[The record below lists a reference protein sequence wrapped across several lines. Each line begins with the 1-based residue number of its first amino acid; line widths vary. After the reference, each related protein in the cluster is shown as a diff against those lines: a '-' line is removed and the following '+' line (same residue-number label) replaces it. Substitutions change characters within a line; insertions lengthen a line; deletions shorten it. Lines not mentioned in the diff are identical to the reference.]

1 MAVEA
6 AGEEG
11 RYMVNYTDSDVKE
24 LVRERYGNF
33 AQNATESCCG
43 DGEATT
49 KNQLYEVG
57 QLEGLPDEALLAS
70 AGCGNPTAIGDL
82 NAGETVVD
90 FGSGGGIDCFIA
102 AKAVG
107 EQGRVIGIDM
117 TPDMIELARKNASNL
132 GMSNVEFHLAE
143 MENTPLEAG
152 SVDVII
158 SNCVINL
165 APDKDAVFRE
175 ANRILKPGGRMF
187 ISDMVLTAPLPA
199 HANEDAENWVS
210 CLSGAEPRDVYIG
223 RMSEAGLADIE
234 ILESKPWKG
243 EEEWASRVHSANIRA
258 FKP

>member
-1 MAVEA
+1 
-6 AGEEG
+6 
-11 RYMVNYTDSDVKE
+11 MVNFTDSDVKE

-49 KNQLYEVG
+49 KNPLYELE
-57 QLEGLPDEALLAS
+57 QLDGLPDEALMAS

-102 AKAVG
+102 ARAVG

-117 TPDMIELARKNASNL
+117 TPDMIDLARKNASNL
-132 GMSNVEFHLAE
+132 GVSNVEFHLAE
-143 MENTPLEAG
+143 MENTPLESS

-175 ANRILKPGGRMF
+175 AYRILKPGGRMF

-199 HANEDAENWVS
+199 HATEDAENWVS
-210 CLSGAEPRDVYIG
+210 CLSGAEPQDIYMG
-223 RMSEAGLADIE
+223 RMATAGLADIE
-234 ILESKPWKG
+234 IMDSKPWKG
-243 EEEWASRVHSANIRA
+243 EEEWASRVHSANIKA

>member
-1 MAVEA
+1 
-6 AGEEG
+6 
-11 RYMVNYTDSDVKE
+11 MVNYTDSDVKE

-49 KNQLYEVG
+49 KSQLYEVD
-57 QLEGLPDEALLAS
+57 QLQGLPDEALLAS

-82 NAGETVVD
+82 NPGETVVD

-107 EQGRVIGIDM
+107 EQGNVIGIDM
-117 TPDMIELARKNASNL
+117 TPDMIDLARKNAESLGLSNAQ
-132 GMSNVEFHLAE
+132 FHLAE
-143 MENTPLEAG
+143 MENTPLEAN

-175 ANRILKPGGRMF
+175 AFRILKPGGRMF

-199 HANEDAENWVS
+199 HATEDAENWVS
-210 CLSGAEPRDVYIG
+210 CLSGAEPRDVYMG
-223 RMSEAGLADIE
+223 RMSSAGLSDIE
-234 ILESKPWKG
+234 ILDSKPWQGK
-243 EEEWASRVHSANIRA
+243 EEWASRVHSANIKA
-258 FKP
+258 YKP

>member
-1 MAVEA
+1 
-6 AGEEG
+6 
-11 RYMVNYTDSDVKE
+11 MVNFTDSEVKE

-33 AQNATESCCG
+33 AQAATTCCD

-49 KNQLYEVG
+49 KSQLYEIE
-57 QLEGLPDEALLAS
+57 QLQGLPDEALLAS

-82 NAGETVVD
+82 NLGETVVD

-117 TPDMIELARKNASNL
+117 TPDMIDLARQNAINL
-132 GMSNVEFHLAE
+132 GLPNVEFHLAE
-143 MENTPLEAG
+143 MEDTPLESD

-175 ANRILKPGGRMF
+175 AHRILKPGGRMF

-199 HANEDAENWVS
+199 HATEDAENWVS
-210 CLSGAEPRDVYIG
+210 CLSGAEPQDVYMG
-223 RMSEAGLADIE
+223 RMSDAGLGDIE
-234 ILESKPWKG
+234 IMNSKPWQGK
-243 EEEWASRVHSANIRA
+243 EEWASRVHSANIKA
-258 FKP
+258 YKP

>member
-1 MAVEA
+1 
-6 AGEEG
+6 
-11 RYMVNYTDSDVKE
+11 MVNFTDSDVKE

-33 AQNATESCCG
+33 AQSATTCCG
-43 DGEATT
+43 GGEATT
-49 KNQLYEVG
+49 KSQLYEID
-57 QLEGLPDEALLAS
+57 QLQGLPDEALLAS

-82 NAGETVVD
+82 NPGETVVD

-117 TPDMIELARKNASNL
+117 TPDMIDLARQNAVNL
-132 GMSNVEFHLAE
+132 GLPNVEFHLAE
-143 MENTPLEAG
+143 MEDTPLESN

-175 ANRILKPGGRMF
+175 AHRILKPGGRMF

-199 HANEDAENWVS
+199 HATEDAENWVS
-210 CLSGAEPRDVYIG
+210 CLSGAEPQDVYMG
-223 RMSEAGLADIE
+223 RMSEAGLGDIE
-234 ILESKPWKG
+234 ITDSKPWQGK
-243 EEEWASRVHSANIRA
+243 EEWASRVHSANIKA
-258 FKP
+258 YKP

>member
-1 MAVEA
+1 
-6 AGEEG
+6 
-11 RYMVNYTDSDVKE
+11 MVNFTDSDVKE

-43 DGEATT
+43 EGEATT
-49 KNQLYEVG
+49 KNQLYELQ
-57 QLEGLPDEALLAS
+57 QLDGLPDEALLAS

-102 AKAVG
+102 ARAVG
-107 EQGRVIGIDM
+107 EQGKVIGIDM
-117 TPDMIELARKNASNL
+117 TPDMINLARKNARNL
-132 GMSNVEFHLAE
+132 GVSNVEFHLAE
-143 MENTPLEAG
+143 MEDTPLENE

-175 ANRILKPGGRMF
+175 AYRILKPGGRMF

-199 HANEDAENWVS
+199 HATEDAENWVS
-210 CLSGAEPRDVYIG
+210 CLSGAEPQDIYMG
-223 RMSEAGLADIE
+223 RMSDAGLADIE
-234 ILESKPWKG
+234 IMDSKPWQGK
-243 EEEWASRVHSANIRA
+243 EEWASRVHSASIKA

>member
-1 MAVEA
+1 
-6 AGEEG
+6 
-11 RYMVNYTDSDVKE
+11 MVNYTDSDVKE

-33 AQNATESCCG
+33 AQNADSSCCG
-43 DGEATT
+43 AGEAAT
-49 KNQLYEVG
+49 KNPLYELE
-57 QLEGLPDEALLAS
+57 QLDGLPDEALLAS

-102 AKAVG
+102 ARAVG

-117 TPDMIELARKNASNL
+117 TPDMIALARKNASNL
-132 GMSNVEFHLAE
+132 GVSNVEFHLAE
-143 MENTPLEAG
+143 MESTPLESA

-175 ANRILKPGGRMF
+175 AHRILKPGGRMF

-199 HANEDAENWVS
+199 HATEDAENWVS
-210 CLSGAEPRDVYIG
+210 CLSGAEPQDIYMG
-223 RMSEAGLADIE
+223 RMEDAGLSDIE
-234 ILESKPWKG
+234 IMNSKPWKG
-243 EEEWASRVHSANIRA
+243 KEEWASRVHSANIKA

>member
-1 MAVEA
+1 
-6 AGEEG
+6 
-11 RYMVNYTDSDVKE
+11 MVNFTNTDVKE

-33 AQNATESCCG
+33 AQNASSSCCG
-43 DGEATT
+43 DGEAAT
-49 KNQLYEVG
+49 KNALYELE
-57 QLEGLPDEALLAS
+57 QLDGLPDEALLAS

-102 AKAVG
+102 ARAVG
-107 EQGRVIGIDM
+107 DQGRVIGIDM
-117 TPDMIELARKNASNL
+117 TPDMIELALKNASNL
-132 GMSNVEFHLAE
+132 GVSNVEFHLAE
-143 MENTPLEAG
+143 MENTPMESG

-175 ANRILKPGGRMF
+175 AHRILKPGGRMF

-199 HANEDAENWVS
+199 HATEDAENWVS
-210 CLSGAEPRDVYIG
+210 CLSGAEPQDVYMG
-223 RMSEAGLADIE
+223 RMVSAGLADIE
-234 ILESKPWKG
+234 IMDSKPWQG

>member
-1 MAVEA
+1 
-6 AGEEG
+6 
-11 RYMVNYTDSDVKE
+11 MVNYSDSDVKE
-24 LVRERYGNF
+24 LVRERYGNV

-43 DGEATT
+43 AGKATT
-49 KNQLYEVG
+49 KNQLYEVD
-57 QLEGLPDEALLAS
+57 QLQGLPDEALLAS

-107 EQGRVIGIDM
+107 EHGSVIGIDM
-117 TPDMIELARKNASNL
+117 TPDMIDLARKNANDL
-132 GMSNVEFHLAE
+132 GLSNVQFHLAE
-143 MENTPLEAG
+143 MENTPLESN

-158 SNCVINL
+158 SNCVITL

-175 ANRILKPGGRMF
+175 AHRILKPGGRMF

-199 HANEDAENWVS
+199 HAKEDPDNWVS
-210 CLSGAEPRDVYIG
+210 CLSGAEQWDIYSG
-223 RMSEAGLADIE
+223 RMSNAGLADIE

-243 EEEWASRVHSANIRA
+243 KEEWASRVHSANIKA

>member
-1 MAVEA
+1 
-6 AGEEG
+6 
-11 RYMVNYTDSDVKE
+11 MVNFTDSDVKE

-43 DGEATT
+43 EGEATT
-49 KNQLYEVG
+49 KNQLYELQ
-57 QLEGLPDEALLAS
+57 QLDGLPDEALLAS

-102 AKAVG
+102 ARAVG
-107 EQGRVIGIDM
+107 EQGKVIGIDM
-117 TPDMIELARKNASNL
+117 TPDMINLARKNAGNL
-132 GMSNVEFHLAE
+132 GVSNVEFHLAE
-143 MENTPLEAG
+143 MEDTPLENE

-175 ANRILKPGGRMF
+175 AYRILKPGGRMF

-199 HANEDAENWVS
+199 HATEDAENWVS
-210 CLSGAEPRDVYIG
+210 CLSGAEPQDIYMG
-223 RMSEAGLADIE
+223 RMSDAGLADIE
-234 ILESKPWKG
+234 IMDSKPWQGK
-243 EEEWASRVHSANIRA
+243 EEWASRVHSASIKA

>member
-1 MAVEA
+1 
-6 AGEEG
+6 
-11 RYMVNYTDSDVKE
+11 MVNFTDSDVKE

-49 KNQLYEVG
+49 KNPLYELE
-57 QLEGLPDEALLAS
+57 QLDGLPDEALMAS

-102 AKAVG
+102 ARAVG

-117 TPDMIELARKNASNL
+117 TPDMIDLARKNASNL
-132 GMSNVEFHLAE
+132 GVSNVEFHLAE
-143 MENTPLEAG
+143 MENTPLENS

-175 ANRILKPGGRMF
+175 AYRILKPGGRMF

-199 HANEDAENWVS
+199 HATEDAENWVS
-210 CLSGAEPRDVYIG
+210 CLSGAEPQDIYMG
-223 RMSEAGLADIE
+223 RMATAGLADIE
-234 ILESKPWKG
+234 IMDSKPWKG
-243 EEEWASRVHSANIRA
+243 EEEWASRVHSANIKA

>member
-1 MAVEA
+1 
-6 AGEEG
+6 
-11 RYMVNYTDSDVKE
+11 MVNYTDSDVKE

-33 AQNATESCCG
+33 AQNASSSCCG

-49 KNQLYEVG
+49 KNALYELE
-57 QLEGLPDEALLAS
+57 QLDGLPDEALVAS

-102 AKAVG
+102 ARAVG
-107 EQGRVIGIDM
+107 EQGKIIGIDM
-117 TPDMIELARKNASNL
+117 TPDMIGLARKNASDL
-132 GMSNVEFHLAE
+132 GVSNVEFHLAE
-143 MENTPLEAG
+143 MENTPLESG

-175 ANRILKPGGRMF
+175 AYRILKPGGRMF

-199 HANEDAENWVS
+199 HATEDAENWVA
-210 CLSGAEPRDVYIG
+210 CLSGAEPRDVYMG
-223 RMSEAGLADIE
+223 RMSGAGLADIE
-234 ILESKPWKG
+234 IIDSKPWKG
-243 EEEWASRVHSANIRA
+243 EEEWASRVHSANIKA

>member
-1 MAVEA
+1 
-6 AGEEG
+6 
-11 RYMVNYTDSDVKE
+11 MVNFTDTDVKE

-33 AQNATESCCG
+33 AQDASSSCCG
-43 DGEATT
+43 DDEVTT
-49 KNQLYEVG
+49 KNQLYELQ
-57 QLEGLPDEALLAS
+57 QLDGLPDEALLAS

-102 AKAVG
+102 ARAVG
-107 EQGRVIGIDM
+107 EQGKVIGIDM
-117 TPDMIELARKNASNL
+117 TPDMIALARKNAGNL
-132 GMSNVEFHLAE
+132 GVSNVEFHLAE
-143 MENTPLEAG
+143 MENTPLENE

-175 ANRILKPGGRMF
+175 AYRILKPGGRMF

-199 HANEDAENWVS
+199 HATEDAENWVS
-210 CLSGAEPRDVYIG
+210 CLSGAEPQDVYMG
-223 RMSEAGLADIE
+223 RMSGAGLSDIE
-234 ILESKPWKG
+234 IMDSKPWKG
-243 EEEWASRVHSANIRA
+243 EEEWASRVHSANIKA

>member
-1 MAVEA
+1 
-6 AGEEG
+6 
-11 RYMVNYTDSDVKE
+11 MVNYTDSDVKE

-49 KNQLYEVG
+49 KNPLYELE
-57 QLEGLPDEALLAS
+57 QLDGLPDEALLAS

-102 AKAVG
+102 ARAVG

-117 TPDMIELARKNASNL
+117 TPDMIDLARKNASNL
-132 GMSNVEFHLAE
+132 GVSNVEFHLAE
-143 MENTPLEAG
+143 MENTPLESS

-175 ANRILKPGGRMF
+175 AYRILKPGGRMF

-199 HANEDAENWVS
+199 HATEDAENWVS
-210 CLSGAEPRDVYIG
+210 CLSGAEPQDIYMG
-223 RMSEAGLADIE
+223 RMATAGLADIE
-234 ILESKPWKG
+234 IMDSKPWKG
-243 EEEWASRVHSANIRA
+243 EEEWASRVHSANIKA